1 MTRKCGLKC
10 AAKRHR
16 APKLK
21 IPKST
26 CDKQLSVRNSAF
38 PAVDQLFNHSF
49 ACHILGAPG
58 SGKTTLLCSLMSGPL
73 RKVFHKIYLVGPV
86 SSMKDTKNPFDDIPA
101 GQKYEEP
108 SRETIMKIM
117 KEVNENKNEKK
128 FSLLILD
135 DCAAF
140 LKDPETAKL
149 LTSLYQNRRHQYLS
163 IFNLSQNNMC
173 FPARLRELVTSVI
186 LLRSI
191 PKVRRHVLE
200 ETAQMSPRTIRAV
213 TEIVFENED
222 AKETH
227 PYLAYCSSSGR
238 IFKGLD
244 TELMFSEDNA

>member
-1 MTRKCGLKC
+1 MARKSGLKC

-26 CDKQLSVRNSAF
+26 CDKQLSIRNSAF
-38 PAVDQLFNHSF
+38 PAIQQLFNHSF

-73 RKVFHKIYLVGPV
+73 KKVFHKIYLVGPI
-86 SSMKDTKNPFDDIPA
+86 SSMQDTKNPFEDISED
-101 GQKYEEP
+101 QKFEEP
-108 SRETIMKIM
+108 SVQTLEKIM
-117 KEVNENKNEKK
+117 QEIDDNKKEKK
-128 FSLLILD
+128 FSLIIID

-149 LTSLYQNRRHQYLS
+149 LTSIYQNRRHQYTS
-163 IFNLSQNNMC
+163 IFNLSQNNLC

-213 TEIVFENED
+213 TEIVFENENEKD
-222 AKETH
+222 TH
-227 PYLAYCSSSGR
+227 PYLAYCTNSGR

-244 TELMFSEDNA
+244 VELLFSEEV